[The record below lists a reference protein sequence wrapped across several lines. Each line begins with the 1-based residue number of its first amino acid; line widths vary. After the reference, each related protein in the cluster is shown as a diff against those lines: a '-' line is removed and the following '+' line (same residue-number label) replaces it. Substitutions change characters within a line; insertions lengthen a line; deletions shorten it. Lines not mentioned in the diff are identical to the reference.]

1 MDIQVNRRFNEKGLP
16 DMKTILSD
24 AKKIASGITI
34 GETLFMKEH
43 GVKSE
48 MEYKRKMMKAGK
60 IMKHSVIGWNS
71 WETTAEGMR
80 KVYYGL
86 KEAGSSIDR
95 FGICCD
101 WIMGVPEQFRD
112 RFQASGSLI
121 LNTPDEWKRLGQVV
135 PAHPHL
141 GDHMIGSLNGVENVV
156 NALNA
161 GVTSIGNLAQYFT
174 YEYPGLEMEAY
185 RTEDYIKAMAI
196 MGEFKDDG
204 VCMHC
209 NLDDG
214 YGALFH
220 DVANL
225 LGWAMLEKYVAEDL
239 IGGNLA
245 HCYGNLFSDSF
256 LRIVFNRALS
266 MINKN
271 DTPGTFVNGNT
282 IDYGTSL
289 PRNYGVLCAYA
300 LPDVACQ
307 LTYPSGYAVAPVPFT
322 EAVRIP
328 EPQEIIDAHLTLDM
342 VIEKA
347 PYYARYIDWD
357 KVNADAEILVTGG
370 NVFFERVMNALD
382 DMGVDLNHAGEIVAV
397 LKAIG
402 PAQLEEAFGSGKRDK
417 NAMRGR
423 IPVKPT
429 SIVQT
434 ITKIE
439 DDAIAK
445 QSFTAGDGPLAG
457 ITAVVGSTD
466 VHEFG
471 KEVIRNYLRKAG
483 AQVFDLGTSVAISE
497 IIDNLIETGSKVLCM
512 STYNGMA
519 YSFARDLLKAL
530 KENGLEDTHVL
541 MGGRLNEAMDGSD
554 VPIDVTDKLTAMG
567 INTDNNIDTIA
578 QVIASYF
585 ERPQGTASAS
595 EPKN

>member
-1 MDIQVNRRFNEKGLP
+1 MDIEIKRRYNEKELP
-16 DMKTILSD
+16 DMKTIRSD

-34 GETLFMKEH
+34 GETLFMKEY

-48 MEYKRKMMKAGK
+48 VEYKQKMMEAGK

-71 WETTAEGMR
+71 WDVTEDGIRA
-80 KVYYGL
+80 VYNGL

-95 FGICCD
+95 LGICCD
-101 WIMGVPEQFRD
+101 WIMGVPEQYRD

-121 LNTPDEWKRLGQVV
+121 LNTPEEWSRLGQVV
-135 PAHPHL
+135 PVHPHL
-141 GDHMIGSLNGVENVV
+141 GDHMIGSLNGVENVT

-174 YEYPGLEMEAY
+174 YEYPGLEMEDY

-196 MGEFKDDG
+196 MGEFKDQG

-214 YGALFH
+214 YGAQFH

-225 LGWAMLEKYVAEDL
+225 LGWAKLERYVAEDL
-239 IGGNLA
+239 MGGRLA

-266 MINKN
+266 MINKYG
-271 DTPGTFVNGNT
+271 TPGTFVNGNT
-282 IDYGTSL
+282 IDYGFSL
-289 PRNYGVLCAYA
+289 PRNYAALCAYA

-307 LTYPSGYAVAPVPFT
+307 LMYPSGYAVAPVPFT
-322 EAVRIP
+322 EAIRIP
-328 EPQEIIDAHLTLDM
+328 EPKEIIEAQLTMDM

-347 PYYARYIDWD
+347 PYYARYINWE
-357 KVNADAEILVTGG
+357 KVNADAEKLVVGA
-370 NVFFERVMNALD
+370 NQFFERVMNALD
-382 DMGVDLNHAGEIVAV
+382 DLGVDIEHGGEIVSV

-402 PAQLEEAFGSGKRDK
+402 PEQLEIAFGAGKKDK
-417 NAMRGR
+417 EAMRTR
-423 IPVKPT
+423 VPVMPT

-434 ITKIE
+434 INKIQ
-439 DDAIAK
+439 DDALAK
-445 QSFTAGDGPLAG
+445 QNFEGDGPLSG
-457 ITAVVGSTD
+457 VSVVVGSTD

-483 AQVFDLGTSVAISE
+483 AKVFDLGVSVSIGE
-497 IIDNLIETGSKVLCM
+497 IADTLIETGSKVLCM

-519 YSFARDLLKAL
+519 YSFARDLMEELKRT
-530 KENGLEDTHVL
+530 GMEDTHVL

-554 VPIDVTDKLTAMG
+554 VPIDVTDKLVAMG
-567 INTDNNIDTIA
+567 VNADNSLDTI
-578 QVIASYF
+578 VETIASF
-585 ERPQGTASAS
+585 Q
-595 EPKN
+595 

>member
-1 MDIQVNRRFNEKGLP
+1 MDIEIKRRYNEKELP
-16 DMKTILSD
+16 DMKTIRSD

-34 GETLFMKEH
+34 GETLFMKEY

-48 MEYKRKMMKAGK
+48 VEYKQKMMEAGK

-71 WETTAEGMR
+71 WDVTEDGIRA
-80 KVYYGL
+80 VYNGL

-95 FGICCD
+95 LGICCD
-101 WIMGVPEQFRD
+101 WIMGVPEQYRD

-121 LNTPDEWKRLGQVV
+121 LNTPEEWSRLGQVV
-135 PAHPHL
+135 PVHPHL
-141 GDHMIGSLNGVENVV
+141 GDHMIGSLNGVENVT

-174 YEYPGLEMEAY
+174 YEYPGLEMEDY

-196 MGEFKDDG
+196 MGEFKDQG

-214 YGALFH
+214 YGAQFH

-225 LGWAMLEKYVAEDL
+225 LGWAKLERYVAEDL
-239 IGGNLA
+239 MGGRLA

-266 MINKN
+266 MINKYG
-271 DTPGTFVNGNT
+271 TPGTFVNGNT
-282 IDYGTSL
+282 IDYGFSL
-289 PRNYGVLCAYA
+289 PRNYAALCAYA

-307 LTYPSGYAVAPVPFT
+307 LMYPSGYAVAPVPFT
-322 EAVRIP
+322 EAIRIP
-328 EPQEIIDAHLTLDM
+328 EPKEIIEAQLTMDM

-347 PYYARYIDWD
+347 PYYARYINWE
-357 KVNADAEILVTGG
+357 KVNADAEKLVVGA
-370 NVFFERVMNALD
+370 NQFFERVMNALD
-382 DMGVDLNHAGEIVAV
+382 DLGVDIEHGGEIVSV

-402 PAQLEEAFGSGKRDK
+402 PEQLEIAFGAGKKDK
-417 NAMRGR
+417 EAMRTR
-423 IPVKPT
+423 VPVMPT

-434 ITKIE
+434 INKIQ
-439 DDAIAK
+439 DDALAK
-445 QSFTAGDGPLAG
+445 QNFEGDGPLSG
-457 ITAVVGSTD
+457 VSVVVGSTD

-483 AQVFDLGTSVAISE
+483 AKVFDLGVSVSIGE
-497 IIDNLIETGSKVLCM
+497 IADTLIETGSKVLCM

-519 YSFARDLLKAL
+519 YSFARDLMEELKRT
-530 KENGLEDTHVL
+530 GMGDTHVL

-554 VPIDVTDKLTAMG
+554 VPIDVTDKLVAMG
-567 INTDNNIDTIA
+567 VNADNSLDTI
-578 QVIASYF
+578 VETIASF
-585 ERPQGTASAS
+585 Q
-595 EPKN
+595 

>member
-1 MDIQVNRRFNEKGLP
+1 MDIEIKRRYNEKELP
-16 DMKTILSD
+16 DMKTIRSD
-24 AKKIASGITI
+24 AKKIASKITI
-34 GETLFMKEH
+34 GETLFMKEY

-48 MEYKRKMMKAGK
+48 VEYKQKMMEAGK

-71 WETTAEGMR
+71 WDVTEDGIRA
-80 KVYYGL
+80 VYNGL
-86 KEAGSSIDR
+86 KEAGSGIDR
-95 FGICCD
+95 LGICCD
-101 WIMGVPEQFRD
+101 WIMGVPEQYRD

-121 LNTPDEWKRLGQVV
+121 LNTPEEWSRLGQVV
-135 PAHPHL
+135 PVHPHL
-141 GDHMIGSLNGVENVV
+141 GDHMIGSLNGVENVT

-174 YEYPGLEMEAY
+174 YEYPGLEMEDY

-196 MGEFKDDG
+196 MGEFKDQG

-214 YGALFH
+214 YGAQFH

-225 LGWAMLEKYVAEDL
+225 LGWAKLERYVAEDL
-239 IGGNLA
+239 MGGRLA

-266 MINKN
+266 MINKYG
-271 DTPGTFVNGNT
+271 TPGTFVNGNT
-282 IDYGTSL
+282 IDYGFCL
-289 PRNYGVLCAYA
+289 PRNYAALCAYA

-307 LTYPSGYAVAPVPFT
+307 LMYPSGYAVAPVPFT
-322 EAVRIP
+322 EAIRIP
-328 EPQEIIDAHLTLDM
+328 EPKEIIEAQLTMDM

-347 PYYARYIDWD
+347 PYYARYINWE
-357 KVNADAEILVTGG
+357 KVNADAEKLVVGA
-370 NVFFERVMNALD
+370 NQFFERVMNALD
-382 DMGVDLNHAGEIVAV
+382 DLGVDINHGGEIVSV

-402 PAQLEEAFGSGKRDK
+402 PEQLEIAFGAGRKDK
-417 NAMRGR
+417 EAMRTR
-423 IPVKPT
+423 VPVMPT

-434 ITKIE
+434 INKIQDE
-439 DDAIAK
+439 ALAK
-445 QSFTAGDGPLAG
+445 QSFEGDGPLSGVAV
-457 ITAVVGSTD
+457 VVGSTD

-483 AQVFDLGTSVAISE
+483 AKVFDLGVSVSIGE
-497 IIDNLIETGSKVLCM
+497 IADTLVETGSKVLCM

-519 YSFARDLLKAL
+519 YSFAKDLMEGLKRT
-530 KENGLEDTHVL
+530 GMEDTHVL

-567 INTDNNIDTIA
+567 VNADNNLDTI
-578 QVIASYF
+578 VETIASF
-585 ERPQGTASAS
+585 Q
-595 EPKN
+595 

>member
-1 MDIQVNRRFNEKGLP
+1 MDIEIKRRYNEKELP
-16 DMKTILSD
+16 DMKTIRSD
-24 AKKIASGITI
+24 AKKIASKITI
-34 GETLFMKEH
+34 GETLFMKEY

-48 MEYKRKMMKAGK
+48 VEYKLKMMEAGK

-71 WETTAEGMR
+71 WDVTEDGIRA
-80 KVYYGL
+80 VYNGL
-86 KEAGSSIDR
+86 KEAGSGIDR
-95 FGICCD
+95 LGICCD
-101 WIMGVPEQFRD
+101 WIMGVPEQYRD

-121 LNTPDEWKRLGQVV
+121 LNTPEEWSRLGQVV
-135 PAHPHL
+135 PVHPHL
-141 GDHMIGSLNGVENVV
+141 GDHMIGSLNGVENVT

-174 YEYPGLEMEAY
+174 YEYPSLEMEDY

-196 MGEFKDDG
+196 MGEFKDQG

-214 YGALFH
+214 YGAQFH

-225 LGWAMLEKYVAEDL
+225 LGWAKLERYVAEDL
-239 IGGNLA
+239 MGGRLA

-266 MINKN
+266 MINKYG
-271 DTPGTFVNGNT
+271 TPGTFVNGNT
-282 IDYGTSL
+282 IDYGFCL
-289 PRNYGVLCAYA
+289 PRNYAALCAYA

-307 LTYPSGYAVAPVPFT
+307 LMYPSGYAVAPVPFT
-322 EAVRIP
+322 EAIRIP
-328 EPQEIIDAHLTLDM
+328 EPKEIIEAQLTMDM

-347 PYYARYIDWD
+347 PYYARYINWE
-357 KVNADAEILVTGG
+357 KVNADAEKLVVGA
-370 NVFFERVMNALD
+370 NQFFERVMNALD
-382 DMGVDLNHAGEIVAV
+382 DLGVDIEHGGEIVSV

-402 PAQLEEAFGSGKRDK
+402 PEQLEIAFGAGRKDEE
-417 NAMRGR
+417 AMRTR
-423 IPVKPT
+423 VPVMPT

-434 ITKIE
+434 INKIQDE
-439 DDAIAK
+439 ALAK
-445 QSFTAGDGPLAG
+445 QSFEGDGPLSG
-457 ITAVVGSTD
+457 VSVVVGSTD

-483 AQVFDLGTSVAISE
+483 AKVFDLGVSVSIGE
-497 IIDNLIETGSKVLCM
+497 IADTLVETGSKVLCM

-519 YSFARDLLKAL
+519 YSFAKDLMEELKRT
-530 KENGLEDTHVL
+530 GMEDTHVL

-567 INTDNNIDTIA
+567 VNADNNLDTI
-578 QVIASYF
+578 VETIASF
-585 ERPQGTASAS
+585 Q
-595 EPKN
+595 

>member
-1 MDIQVNRRFNEKGLP
+1 MNMNLEIKRRFNERELP
-16 DMKTILSD
+16 DMNTIKTD

-34 GETLFMKEH
+34 GETLFMKEY

-48 MEYKRKMMKAGK
+48 MEYKKKMMKEGK

-71 WETTAEGMR
+71 WETTAEGIK
-80 KVYYGL
+80 KVYDGL

-101 WIMGVPEQFRD
+101 WIMGVPEKYRD

-121 LNTPDEWKRLGQVV
+121 LNNPDEWKKLGQVV

-141 GDHMIGSLNGVENVV
+141 GDHMIGSLNGVENVT

-174 YEYPGLEMEAY
+174 YEYPGLEMEDY
-185 RTEDYIKAMAI
+185 RTEDYIKSMAI
-196 MGEFKDDG
+196 MSEFKDDG

-239 IGGNLA
+239 IGANLA

-271 DTPGTFVNGNT
+271 GTPGTFINGNT
-282 IDYGTSL
+282 IDYGFSL
-289 PRNYGVLCAYA
+289 PRNYAVLCSYA

-322 EAVRIP
+322 EAIRIP
-328 EPQEIIDAHLTLDM
+328 EPKEIIEAQLTMDM

-357 KVNADAEILVTGG
+357 KVNSDAEILVTGA
-370 NVFFERVMNALD
+370 NVFFERVLNGLD
-382 DMGVDLNHAGEIVAV
+382 NLGVDITHAGEVVSV

-402 PAQLEEAFGSGKRDK
+402 PAQLEAAFGSGKSDK

-423 IPVKPT
+423 IPIRPT

-439 DDAIAK
+439 EDAVAK
-445 QSFTAGDGPLAG
+445 QGFSEEKPLAG
-457 ITAVVGSTD
+457 ITVLIGSTD

-483 AQVFDLGTSVAISE
+483 AEVFDLGTSAAISE
-497 IIDNLIETGSKVLCM
+497 ITDNLVETGSKVLCM

-519 YSFARDLLKAL
+519 YSFAEALMRAL
-530 KENGLEDTHVL
+530 KENHLEDTHVL

-554 VPIDVTDKLTAMG
+554 VPIDVTDKLTGMG
-567 INTDNNIDTIA
+567 INADNNIETIADTIA
-578 QVIASYF
+578 SF
-585 ERPQGTASAS
+585 FSLS
-595 EPKN
+595 

>member
-1 MDIQVNRRFNEKGLP
+1 MNIEVKRRFNEKELP
-16 DMKTILSD
+16 DMATIKSD

-48 MEYKRKMMKAGK
+48 VEYKQKMMKAGK

-80 KVYYGL
+80 KVYNGL

-101 WIMGVPEQFRD
+101 WIMGVPEQYRN

-121 LNTPDEWKRLGQVV
+121 LNTPDEWKKLGQVV

-156 NALNA
+156 NGLSA

-174 YEYPGLEMEAY
+174 YEYPGLEMEDY

-196 MGEFKDDG
+196 MGEFKDEG

-225 LGWAMLEKYVAEDL
+225 LGWAMIEKYVAEDL
-239 IGGNLA
+239 VGGRLA

-266 MINKN
+266 MINKYG
-271 DTPGTFVNGNT
+271 TPGTFVNGNT
-282 IDYGTSL
+282 IDYGFSL
-289 PRNYGVLCAYA
+289 PRNYAVLCSYA

-307 LTYPSGYAVAPVPFT
+307 LMYPSGYAVAPVPFT
-322 EAVRIP
+322 EAIRIP
-328 EPQEIIDAHLTLDM
+328 EPKEIIEAQLTMDM

-347 PYYARYIDWD
+347 PYYARYIDWE
-357 KVNADAEILVTGG
+357 KVNADAEILVTGA
-370 NVFFERVMNALD
+370 NTFFERVLNGLD
-382 DMGVDLNHAGEIVAV
+382 DMGVDINHAGEIVSV

-402 PAQLEEAFGSGKRDK
+402 PEQLETAFGSGKRDD

-423 IPVKPT
+423 IPVRPT

-439 DDAIAK
+439 DDAVAK
-445 QSFTAGDGPLAG
+445 HAFSGEGPLAG
-457 ITAVVGSTD
+457 ITVLVGSTD

-483 AQVFDLGTSVAISE
+483 AKVFDLGTSVAISE
-497 IIDNLIETGSKVLCM
+497 IADTLIETGSKVLCM

-519 YSFARDLLKAL
+519 YSFGKELLDELDRRGL
-530 KENGLEDTHVL
+530 KETHVL

-554 VPIDVTDKLTAMG
+554 VPIDVTDKLTKMG
-567 INTDNNIDTIA
+567 INADNDIDTIA
-578 QVIASYF
+578 ATIEGYF
-585 ERPQGTASAS
+585 E
-595 EPKN
+595 

>member
-1 MDIQVNRRFNEKGLP
+1 
-16 DMKTILSD
+16 
-24 AKKIASGITI
+24 
-34 GETLFMKEH
+34 
-43 GVKSE
+43 
-48 MEYKRKMMKAGK
+48 
-60 IMKHSVIGWNS
+60 
-71 WETTAEGMR
+71 
-80 KVYYGL
+80 
-86 KEAGSSIDR
+86 
-95 FGICCD
+95 
-101 WIMGVPEQFRD
+101 
-112 RFQASGSLI
+112 
-121 LNTPDEWKRLGQVV
+121 
-135 PAHPHL
+135 
-141 GDHMIGSLNGVENVV
+141 MIGSLNGVENVV
-156 NALNA
+156 NALTA

-266 MINKN
+266 MINK
-271 DTPGTFVNGNT
+271 DGTPGTFVNGNT

-328 EPQEIIDAHLTLDM
+328 EPQEIIDAHL
-342 VIEKA
+342 K
-347 PYYARYIDWD
+347 
-357 KVNADAEILVTGG
+357 
-370 NVFFERVMNALD
+370 
-382 DMGVDLNHAGEIVAV
+382 HAGEIAAV

-445 QSFTAGDGPLAG
+445 QSFAAGNGPLAG
-457 ITAVVGSTD
+457 ITAVVDSTD

-497 IIDNLIETGSKVLCM
+497 IVDNLIETGSKVLCM
-512 STYNGMA
+512 STYNSMA

-530 KENGLEDTHVL
+530 KENGLEDSHVL

-567 INTDNNIDTIA
+567 INTDNDIDTIA

-585 ERPQGTASAS
+585 DRPQGTVSAS
-595 EPKN
+595 DLKN

>member
-1 MDIQVNRRFNEKGLP
+1 MNIEVKRRFNEKELA
-16 DMKTILSD
+16 DMHTIKAD

-71 WETTAEGMR
+71 WDTTAEGMR
-80 KVYYGL
+80 TVYNGL

-101 WIMGVPEQFRD
+101 WIMGVPEQYRN

-121 LNTPDEWKRLGQVV
+121 LNTPDEWKKLGQVV

-174 YEYPGLEMEAY
+174 YEYPGLEMEDY

-220 DVANL
+220 DVSNL
-225 LGWAMLEKYVAEDL
+225 LGWAMIEKYIAEEL

-266 MINKN
+266 MINKS
-271 DTPGTFVNGNT
+271 DTPGTFINGNT
-282 IDYGTSL
+282 IDYGFSL
-289 PRNYGVLCAYA
+289 PKNYGVLCSYA

-322 EAVRIP
+322 EAIRIP
-328 EPQEIIDAHLTLDM
+328 EPKEIIEAHLTMDL

-357 KVNADAEILVTGG
+357 KVNADAEILVTGA
-370 NVFFERVMNALD
+370 NVFFERVLNGLD
-382 DMGVDLNHAGEIVAV
+382 DMGVDICHAGEIVSV

-402 PAQLEEAFGSGKRDK
+402 PAQLETAFGSGKHDK

-423 IPVKPT
+423 VPVRPT

-439 DDAIAK
+439 DDAVAR
-445 QSFTAGDGPLAG
+445 QGLSGETPLAG
-457 ITAVVGSTD
+457 ITVLVGSTD

-471 KEVIRNYLRKAG
+471 KEVIKNYLKKAG
-483 AQVFDLGTSVAISE
+483 ATVFDLGTSVAISE
-497 IIDNLIETGSKVLCM
+497 ISDTLIETGSKVLCM

-519 YSFARDLLKAL
+519 YSFAKDLTDTLK
-530 KENGLEDTHVL
+530 KNGLENTHIL

-554 VPIDVTDKLTAMG
+554 VPIDVTDKLKAMG
-567 INTDNNIDTIA
+567 VNADNDIDKIVAAIA
-578 QVIASYF
+578 AYF
-585 ERPQGTASAS
+585 
-595 EPKN
+595 

>member
-1 MDIQVNRRFNEKGLP
+1 MDIEIKRRYNEKELP
-16 DMKTILSD
+16 DMKTIRSD

-34 GETLFMKEH
+34 GETLFMKEY

-48 MEYKRKMMKAGK
+48 VEYKQKMMEAGK

-71 WETTAEGMR
+71 WDVTEDGIRA
-80 KVYYGL
+80 VYNGL
-86 KEAGSSIDR
+86 KEAGSTIDR
-95 FGICCD
+95 LGICCD
-101 WIMGVPEQFRD
+101 WIMGVPEQYRD

-121 LNTPDEWKRLGQVV
+121 LNTPQEWSRLGQVV
-135 PAHPHL
+135 PVHPHL
-141 GDHMIGSLNGVENVV
+141 GDHMIGSLNGVENVT

-174 YEYPGLEMEAY
+174 YEYPGLEMEDY

-196 MGEFKDDG
+196 MGEFKDQG

-214 YGALFH
+214 YGAQFH

-225 LGWAMLEKYVAEDL
+225 LGWAKLERYVAEDL
-239 IGGNLA
+239 MGGRLA

-266 MINKN
+266 MIDKYG
-271 DTPGTFVNGNT
+271 TPGTFVNGNT
-282 IDYGTSL
+282 IDYGFSL
-289 PRNYGVLCAYA
+289 PRNYAALCAYA

-307 LTYPSGYAVAPVPFT
+307 LMYPSGYAVAPVPFT
-322 EAVRIP
+322 EAIRIP
-328 EPQEIIDAHLTLDM
+328 EPKEIIEAQLTMDM

-347 PYYARYIDWD
+347 PYYARYINWE
-357 KVNADAEILVTGG
+357 KVNADAEKLVVGA
-370 NVFFERVMNALD
+370 NQFFERVMNALD
-382 DMGVDLNHAGEIVAV
+382 DLGVDIEHGGEIVSV

-402 PAQLEEAFGSGKRDK
+402 PEQLEIAFGAGKKDK
-417 NAMRGR
+417 EAMRTR
-423 IPVKPT
+423 VPVMPT

-434 ITKIE
+434 INKIQ
-439 DDAIAK
+439 DDALAK
-445 QSFTAGDGPLAG
+445 QNFEGDGPLSG
-457 ITAVVGSTD
+457 VSVVVGSTD

-483 AQVFDLGTSVAISE
+483 AKVFDLGVSVSIGE
-497 IIDNLIETGSKVLCM
+497 IADTLIETGSKVLCM

-519 YSFARDLLKAL
+519 YSFARDLMKELKRT
-530 KENGLEDTHVL
+530 GMEDTHVL

-554 VPIDVTDKLTAMG
+554 VPIDVTDKLVAMG
-567 INTDNNIDTIA
+567 VNADNSLDTI
-578 QVIASYF
+578 VETIASF
-585 ERPQGTASAS
+585 Q
-595 EPKN
+595 

>member
-1 MDIQVNRRFNEKGLP
+1 MNMNIEIKRRFNEKELP
-16 DMKTILSD
+16 DMKTIKSD

-34 GETLFMKEH
+34 GETLFMKEY

-48 MEYKRKMMKAGK
+48 IEYKKKMMKEGK

-71 WETTAEGMR
+71 WETTAEGIK
-80 KVYYGL
+80 KVYDGL

-101 WIMGVPEQFRD
+101 WIMGVPEKYRD

-121 LNTPDEWKRLGQVV
+121 LNTPDEWKKLGQVV

-141 GDHMIGSLNGVENVV
+141 GDHMIGSLNGVENVT
-156 NALNA
+156 NGLNA

-174 YEYPGLEMEAY
+174 YEYPGLEMEDY
-185 RTEDYIKAMAI
+185 RTEDYIKSMAI
-196 MGEFKDDG
+196 MGEFKDEG

-239 IGGNLA
+239 IGANLA

-271 DTPGTFVNGNT
+271 GTPGTFINGNT
-282 IDYGTSL
+282 IDYGFSL
-289 PRNYGVLCAYA
+289 PRNYAVLCSYA

-322 EAVRIP
+322 EAIRIP
-328 EPQEIIDAHLTLDM
+328 EPKEIIEAQLTMDM

-357 KVNADAEILVTGG
+357 KVNSDAEILVTGA
-370 NVFFERVMNALD
+370 NVFFERVLNGLD
-382 DMGVDLNHAGEIVAV
+382 NLGVDITHAGEVVSV

-402 PAQLEEAFGSGKRDK
+402 PAQLEAAFGSGKSDK

-423 IPVKPT
+423 IPIRPT

-439 DDAIAK
+439 DDAVAK
-445 QSFTAGDGPLAG
+445 QGFSEDKPLTG
-457 ITAVVGSTD
+457 ITVLIGSTD

-483 AQVFDLGTSVAISE
+483 AEVFDLGTSAAISE
-497 IIDNLIETGSKVLCM
+497 ITDNLVETGSKVLCM

-519 YSFARDLLKAL
+519 YSFAEALMRAL
-530 KENGLEDTHVL
+530 KENQLEDTHVL

-554 VPIDVTDKLTAMG
+554 VPIDVTDKLIGMG
-567 INTDNNIDTIA
+567 INADNNIETIADTIA
-578 QVIASYF
+578 AYF
-585 ERPQGTASAS
+585 QRN
-595 EPKN
+595 K

>member
-1 MDIQVNRRFNEKGLP
+1 MDIEIKRRYNEKELP
-16 DMKTILSD
+16 DMKTIRSD
-24 AKKIASGITI
+24 AKKIASKITI
-34 GETLFMKEH
+34 GETLFMKEY

-48 MEYKRKMMKAGK
+48 VEYKQKMMEAGK

-71 WETTAEGMR
+71 WDVTEDGIRA
-80 KVYYGL
+80 VYNGL
-86 KEAGSSIDR
+86 KEAGSGIDR
-95 FGICCD
+95 LGICCD
-101 WIMGVPEQFRD
+101 WIMGVPEQYRD

-121 LNTPDEWKRLGQVV
+121 LNTPEEWSRLGQVV
-135 PAHPHL
+135 PVHPHL
-141 GDHMIGSLNGVENVV
+141 GDHMIGSLNGVENVT

-174 YEYPGLEMEAY
+174 YEYPGLEMEDY

-196 MGEFKDDG
+196 MGEFKDQG

-214 YGALFH
+214 YGAQFH

-225 LGWAMLEKYVAEDL
+225 LGWAKLERYVAEDL
-239 IGGNLA
+239 MGGRLA

-266 MINKN
+266 MINKYG
-271 DTPGTFVNGNT
+271 TPGTFVNGNT
-282 IDYGTSL
+282 IDYGFCL
-289 PRNYGVLCAYA
+289 PRNYAALCAYA

-307 LTYPSGYAVAPVPFT
+307 LMYPSGYAVAPVPFT
-322 EAVRIP
+322 EAIRIP
-328 EPQEIIDAHLTLDM
+328 EPKEIIEAQLTMDM

-347 PYYARYIDWD
+347 PYYARYINWE
-357 KVNADAEILVTGG
+357 KVNADAEKLVVGA
-370 NVFFERVMNALD
+370 NQFFERVMNALD
-382 DMGVDLNHAGEIVAV
+382 DLGVDINHGGEIVSV

-402 PAQLEEAFGSGKRDK
+402 PEQLEIAFGAGRKDEE
-417 NAMRGR
+417 AMRTR
-423 IPVKPT
+423 VPVMPT

-434 ITKIE
+434 INKIQDE
-439 DDAIAK
+439 ALAK
-445 QSFTAGDGPLAG
+445 QSFEGDGPLSGVAV
-457 ITAVVGSTD
+457 VVGSTD

-483 AQVFDLGTSVAISE
+483 AKVFDLGVSVSIGE
-497 IIDNLIETGSKVLCM
+497 IADTLVETGSKVLCM

-519 YSFARDLLKAL
+519 YSFAKDLMEELKRT
-530 KENGLEDTHVL
+530 GMEDTHML

-567 INTDNNIDTIA
+567 VNADNNLDTI
-578 QVIASYF
+578 VETIASF
-585 ERPQGTASAS
+585 Q
-595 EPKN
+595 

>member
-1 MDIQVNRRFNEKGLP
+1 MDIEIKRRYNEKELP
-16 DMKTILSD
+16 DMKTIRSD
-24 AKKIASGITI
+24 AKKIASKITI
-34 GETLFMKEH
+34 GETLFMKEY

-48 MEYKRKMMKAGK
+48 VEYKQKMMEAGK

-71 WETTAEGMR
+71 WDVTEDGIRA
-80 KVYYGL
+80 VYNGL
-86 KEAGSSIDR
+86 KEAGSGIDR
-95 FGICCD
+95 LGICCD
-101 WIMGVPEQFRD
+101 WIMGVPEQYRD

-121 LNTPDEWKRLGQVV
+121 LNTPEEWSRLGQVV
-135 PAHPHL
+135 PVHPHL
-141 GDHMIGSLNGVENVV
+141 GDHMIGSLNGVENVT

-174 YEYPGLEMEAY
+174 YEYPSLEMEDY

-196 MGEFKDDG
+196 MGEFKDQG

-214 YGALFH
+214 YGAQFH

-225 LGWAMLEKYVAEDL
+225 LGWAKLERYVAEDL
-239 IGGNLA
+239 MGGRLA

-266 MINKN
+266 MINKYG
-271 DTPGTFVNGNT
+271 TPGTFVNGNT
-282 IDYGTSL
+282 IDYGFCL
-289 PRNYGVLCAYA
+289 PRNYAALCAYA

-307 LTYPSGYAVAPVPFT
+307 LMYPSGYAVAPVPFT
-322 EAVRIP
+322 EAIRIP
-328 EPQEIIDAHLTLDM
+328 EPKEIIEAQLTMDM

-347 PYYARYIDWD
+347 PYYARYINWE
-357 KVNADAEILVTGG
+357 KVNADAEKLVVGA
-370 NVFFERVMNALD
+370 NQFFERVMNALD
-382 DMGVDLNHAGEIVAV
+382 DLGVDIEHGGEIVSV

-402 PAQLEEAFGSGKRDK
+402 PEQLEIAFGAGRKDEE
-417 NAMRGR
+417 AMRTR
-423 IPVKPT
+423 VPVMPT

-434 ITKIE
+434 INKIQDE
-439 DDAIAK
+439 ALAK
-445 QSFTAGDGPLAG
+445 QSFEGDGPLSGVAV
-457 ITAVVGSTD
+457 VVGSTD

-483 AQVFDLGTSVAISE
+483 AKVFDLGVSVSIGE
-497 IIDNLIETGSKVLCM
+497 IADTLVETGSKVLCM

-519 YSFARDLLKAL
+519 YSFARDLMEELKRT
-530 KENGLEDTHVL
+530 GMEDTHVL

-567 INTDNNIDTIA
+567 VNADNNLDTI
-578 QVIASYF
+578 VETIASF
-585 ERPQGTASAS
+585 Q
-595 EPKN
+595 